1 MGCVD
6 DQGRLF
12 VGDSAGVNW
21 SPKKFEAVLP
31 NRVLMLEDRDGD
43 GVFERSTVFA
53 DKLAVPKG
61 GCWADGSLFVASP
74 PGIWKFTDADDDGVA
89 EKRDADGNSTVNFFD
104 RMQNGSSGDF
114 VILVYYSDPYFDA
127 RFYDGNAT
135 NNPTIS
141 SGVVNRI
148 VGYWV
153 APNRRLAGENAIY
166 SFDTDKYKTGAATWT
181 TSWSVTFPATLSST
195 VTIESLLPPATV
207 AYSQAAEFPIL
218 INDLSGLSN
227 NYTFYNYQN
236 KSIITR
242 CKILHGNQAKRITN
256 TYNFTITPRG

>member
-1 MGCVD
+1 MNTSLHRSRGYTLSEIMIVVTIFGLVMG
-6 DQGRLF
+6 G
-12 VGDSAGVNW
+12 
-21 SPKKFEAVLP
+21 VLP
-31 NRVLMLEDRDGD
+31 FFIMNLKSQFAGEQKLLINGDIRKVTNQMVENARESNSFIIYQAFCTQNR
-43 GVFERSTVFA
+43 
-53 DKLAVPKG
+53 
-61 GCWADGSLFVASP
+61 W
-74 PGIWKFTDADDDGVA
+74 DGVA
-89 EKRDADGNSTVNFFD
+89 EKRDADGNGTVNFFD
-104 RMQNGSSGDF
+104 RMQNGASGDF
-114 VILVYYSDPYFDA
+114 VILVYYSDPYFDS
-127 RFYDGNAT
+127 RFYDGNAS

-141 SGVVNRI
+141 NGIVNRI

-153 APNRRLAGENAIY
+153 APNRRLPGENAIY
-166 SFDTDKYKTGAATWT
+166 SFDTDKYKTGSATWT

-207 AYSQAAEFPIL
+207 AYSQATEFPIL